1 MGKAGSRDHA
11 QISVSGW
18 AAPRLPALNPTH
30 LLFAFTGLALA
41 YLVLPPFF
49 FILHTSVVVDRGLR
63 AGSFTFQHFAS
74 IVESLDDVRTLLANS
89 LTFSVG
95 SAAVA
100 LAYGTMLAW
109 LAERSN
115 APFRTLAYVSAYISF
130 AIPGIIK
137 VVGWIMLLGPKAGIL
152 NAALAA
158 LTGRPLLNIF
168 SMSGMVLIESFLWI
182 PVVFLLM
189 STPFR
194 SMDPA
199 LEEAAAA
206 AGSSGW
212 QVFRRVTFPLALPS
226 VLAVLL
232 LTFIRSLEA
241 FEIPALVGIPAG
253 IEVLTTK
260 IYLQIRGGLIPKYGE
275 ASAYST
281 ILIALVALGL
291 YPYYRVTSKSYKFT
305 TISGKAYRPHRVD
318 LGRWRWLGGCLML
331 VLPLLQCLP
340 VAAIAWSSL
349 LPFAQAPSWR
359 ALSLVSLN
367 NYRTAFSDSGI
378 VGSVFNSLTVSVAS
392 ATVAIALTFV
402 AAWFIVRASLKARW
416 LLDQMAMLPLVFPGI
431 VMGIAIL
438 KMYLALPIPVYGTIW
453 ILVLAFIA
461 RYLPY
466 GIRFSHSA
474 LLSVHRE
481 LEEGAM
487 ASGAT
492 WFQMVRHV
500 LVPLVMPALLAGWI
514 YIFLIT
520 FRELSIALLLYS
532 PGSQVVAVK
541 IWELWDNGHVGEL
554 AAFSLVIT
562 AGTVLVGSFFVKLA
576 QRQGLQD

>member
-1 MGKAGSRDHA
+1 MMF
-11 QISVSGW
+11 
-18 AAPRLPALNPTH
+18 LM
-30 LLFAFTGLALA
+30 TGVLLA

-49 FILHTSVVVDRGLR
+49 FILHTSLVVDRGLQS
-63 AGSFTFQHFAS
+63 GSYTFQHFAN
-74 IVESLDDVRTLLANS
+74 IIESLGDVRELLTNS
-89 LTFSVG
+89 MIFSVG
-95 SAAVA
+95 SAGTA
-100 LAYGTMLAW
+100 LIYGTALAW

-152 NAALAA
+152 NSFAMP
-158 LTGRPLLNIF
+158 LTGGQPIFNIF
-168 SMSGMVLIESFLWI
+168 SMEGMILVEGFLWI
-182 PVVFLLM
+182 PIVFLLM

-199 LEEAAAA
+199 LEEAATT

-226 VLAVLL
+226 VLAVLI

-241 FEIPALVGIPAG
+241 FEIPALIGIPAG
-253 IEVLTTK
+253 VEVLTTK
-260 IYLQIRGGLIPKYGE
+260 IYLQIRGGLLPKYGE

-281 ILIALVALGL
+281 ILIAMVAVGL
-291 YPYYRVTSKSYKFT
+291 IPYYRITSKTYKFT
-305 TISGKAYRPHRVD
+305 TISGKAYRPHRFD
-318 LGRWRWLGGCLML
+318 LGGWRWLGGCLML
-331 VLPLLQCLP
+331 LLPLLQVLP
-340 VAAIAWSSL
+340 LAAITWSSL
-349 LPFAQAPSWR
+349 LPFAQAPSR
-359 ALSLVSLN
+359 KALSMMSLN
-367 NYRTAFSDSGI
+367 NYRTAFADSSI
-378 VGSVFNSLTVSVAS
+378 VGSVFNSLTVSVTS
-392 ATVAIALTFV
+392 ATIAIALTFI
-402 AAWFIVRASLKARW
+402 AAWLIVRASIKSRW
-416 LLDQMAMLPLVFPGI
+416 ILDQMAMLPLVFPGI

-438 KMYLALPIPVYGTIW
+438 KMYLMIPLPVYGTIW

-474 LLSVHRE
+474 LLSLHKE
-481 LEEGAM
+481 LEEGAL
-487 ASGAT
+487 ASGAS
-492 WFQMVRHV
+492 WFQMIRHV
-500 LVPLVMPALLAGWI
+500 VFPLILPALLAGWI

-554 AAFSLVIT
+554 AAFSLVIA
-562 AGTVLVGSFFVKLA
+562 AGTVVVGSVFLKLA
-576 QRQGLQD
+576 QRHGLQD

>member
-1 MGKAGSRDHA
+1 MLMMNPA
-11 QISVSGW
+11 QW
-18 AAPRLPALNPTH
+18 LF
-30 LLFAFTGLALA
+30 LLTGVTLA

-49 FILHTSVVVDRGLR
+49 FILHTSLVVDRGIQ
-63 AGSFTFQHFAS
+63 AGTYTIQHFTS
-74 IVESLDDVRTLLANS
+74 IIESLDDVQTLLANS
-89 LTFSVG
+89 MIFSVG
-95 SAAVA
+95 SAGVA
-100 LAYGTMLAW
+100 LAYGTLLAW

-115 APFRTLAYVSAYISF
+115 APFRKLAYISAYVSF

-152 NAALAA
+152 NAAVAA
-158 LTGRPLLNIF
+158 ITGSPLLNIF
-168 SMSGMVLIESFLWI
+168 SLPGMILVESFLWI

-194 SMDPA
+194 SMDPS
-199 LEEAAAA
+199 LEEAATAS
-206 AGSSGW
+206 GSTGW
-212 QVFRRVTFPLALPS
+212 QVFRKVTFPLALPS
-226 VLAVLL
+226 VLAVLI

-241 FEIPALVGIPAG
+241 FEIPALIGIPAG

-275 ASAYST
+275 ASAYSI
-281 ILIALVALGL
+281 ILIGLVALGL
-291 YPYYRVTSKSYKFT
+291 FPYYRITSKTYKFT

-318 LGRWRWLGGCLML
+318 LGRWRWVGGCLML
-331 VLPLLQCLP
+331 ILPLLQFFP
-340 VAAIAWSSL
+340 IAAITWSSL
-349 LPFAQAPSWR
+349 LPFAQAPSRR
-359 ALSLVSLN
+359 ALSMISLN
-367 NYRTAFSDSGI
+367 NYRTAFADSSI
-378 VGSVFNSLTVSVAS
+378 VGSVFNSLTVSVTS
-392 ATVAIALTFV
+392 ATVAIIITFF
-402 AAWFIVRASLKARW
+402 AAWLIVRASMKARW

-438 KMYLALPIPVYGTIW
+438 KMYLVVPLPVYGTIW

-466 GIRFSHSA
+466 GVRFSHSA
-474 LLSVHRE
+474 LLSLHRE

-487 ASGAT
+487 ASGAS

-500 LVPLVMPALLAGWI
+500 VVPLIMPALLAGWI

-554 AAFSLVIT
+554 AAFSLVI
-562 AGTVLVGSFFVKLA
+562 AVGTVIVGSIFLRVA
-576 QRQGLQD
+576 QRHGLQD

>member
-1 MGKAGSRDHA
+1 MHMIMRNPA
-11 QISVSGW
+11 QVMF
-18 AAPRLPALNPTH
+18 
-30 LLFAFTGLALA
+30 LLTTVMLA

-49 FILHTSVVVDRGLR
+49 FILHTSLVTDRGLQ
-63 AGSFTFQHFAS
+63 AGSFTIQHFMN
-74 IVESLDDVRTLLANS
+74 IIESLGDVQTLLANS
-89 LTFSVG
+89 MIFSVG
-95 SAAVA
+95 SAGIAIC
-100 LAYGTMLAW
+100 YGTLLAW

-115 APFRTLAYVSAYISF
+115 APFRTLAYITAYVSF

-152 NAALAA
+152 NSFFMPI
-158 LTGRPLLNIF
+158 TGAPLFNIF
-168 SMSGMVLIESFLWI
+168 SMQGMILVESFLWI
-182 PVVFLLM
+182 PIVFLLM

-194 SMDPA
+194 SMDPS
-199 LEEAAAA
+199 LEEAATT

-212 QVFRRVTFPLALPS
+212 QVFRKVTFPLALPS
-226 VLAVLL
+226 VLAVLI

-241 FEIPALVGIPAG
+241 FEIPALIGIPAG
-253 IEVLTTK
+253 VEVLTTK
-260 IYLQIRGGLIPKYGE
+260 IYLQIRGGLLPKYGE
-275 ASAYST
+275 ASAYSI
-281 ILIALVALGL
+281 ILIAMVALGL
-291 YPYYRVTSKSYKFT
+291 IPYYRITSKTYKFT

-318 LGRWRWLGGCLML
+318 LGPWRWLGGCLML
-331 VLPLLQCLP
+331 VLPLLQVFP
-340 VAAIAWSSL
+340 IAAITWSSL
-349 LPFAQAPSWR
+349 LPFAQAPSMK

-367 NYRTAFSDSGI
+367 NYRTAFADSGI
-378 VGSVFNSLTVSVAS
+378 IGSVMNSLTVSVSS
-392 ATVAIALTFV
+392 ATIAILITFV
-402 AAWFIVRASLKARW
+402 AAWLIVRASIKSRW

-438 KMYLALPIPVYGTIW
+438 KMYLVLPIPVYGTIW

-474 LLSVHRE
+474 LLSVHKE

-487 ASGAT
+487 VSGAS
-492 WFQMVRHV
+492 WFQMVRQV
-500 LVPLVMPALLAGWI
+500 VVPLIMPALLAGWI

-554 AAFSLVIT
+554 AAFSLAIA
-562 AGTVLVGSFFVKLA
+562 AGTVVVGSVFLKLA
-576 QRQGLQD
+576 QRHGLQD

>member
-1 MGKAGSRDHA
+1 MLMMNPA
-11 QISVSGW
+11 QW
-18 AAPRLPALNPTH
+18 LF
-30 LLFAFTGLALA
+30 LLTGLTLA

-49 FILHTSVVVDRGLR
+49 FILHTSLVVDRGLQ
-63 AGSFTFQHFAS
+63 AGSYTIQHFAS
-74 IVESLDDVRTLLANS
+74 IIESLDDVQTLLVNS
-89 LTFSVG
+89 LIFSVG
-95 SAAVA
+95 SAGIA
-100 LAYGTMLAW
+100 LAYGTLLAW

-115 APFRTLAYVSAYISF
+115 APFRKLAYVSAYVSF

-152 NAALAA
+152 NAAGVA
-158 LTGRPLLNIF
+158 LTGSPLLNIF
-168 SMSGMVLIESFLWI
+168 SLPGMILVESFLWI
-182 PVVFLLM
+182 PIVFLLM

-194 SMDPA
+194 SMDPS
-199 LEEAAAA
+199 LEEAATA
-206 AGSSGW
+206 AGSTGW
-212 QVFRRVTFPLALPS
+212 QVFRKVTFPLALPS
-226 VLAVLL
+226 VLAVLI

-241 FEIPALVGIPAG
+241 FEIPALIGIPAG
-253 IEVLTTK
+253 VEVLTTK

-275 ASAYST
+275 ASAYSI

-291 YPYYRVTSKSYKFT
+291 YPYYRITSKTYKFT
-305 TISGKAYRPHRVD
+305 TISGKAYRPHRVE

-331 VLPLLQCLP
+331 VLPLLQFFP
-340 VAAIAWSSL
+340 IAAITWSSF
-349 LPFAQAPSWR
+349 LPFAQAPSR
-359 ALSLVSLN
+359 HALSLLSFN
-367 NYRTAFSDSGI
+367 NYRTAFADSSI
-378 VGSVFNSLTVSVAS
+378 VGSVFNSLTVSVTS
-392 ATVAIALTFV
+392 ATVAIIITFF
-402 AAWFIVRASLKARW
+402 AAWLIVRASMKSRW
-416 LLDQMAMLPLVFPGI
+416 ILDQMAMLPLVFPGI

-438 KMYLALPIPVYGTIW
+438 KMYLAIPLPVYGTIW

-466 GIRFSHSA
+466 GVRFSHSA
-474 LLSVHRE
+474 LLSLHRE

-487 ASGAT
+487 ASGAS

-500 LVPLVMPALLAGWI
+500 VVPLILPALLAGWI

-554 AAFSLVIT
+554 AAFSLVI
-562 AGTVLVGSFFVKLA
+562 AVGTVVVGSVFLRLA
-576 QRQGLQD
+576 QRHGLQD

>member
-1 MGKAGSRDHA
+1 MEMRNAT
-11 QISVSGW
+11 QMMF
-18 AAPRLPALNPTH
+18 LM
-30 LLFAFTGLALA
+30 TGVLLA

-49 FILHTSVVVDRGLR
+49 FILHTSLVVDRGLQS
-63 AGSFTFQHFAS
+63 GSYTIQHFAN
-74 IVESLDDVRTLLANS
+74 IIASLGDVRELLTNS
-89 LTFSVG
+89 MIFSVG
-95 SAAVA
+95 SAGTA
-100 LAYGTMLAW
+100 LIYGTTLAW

-152 NAALAA
+152 NSFAMP
-158 LTGRPLLNIF
+158 LTGGQPMFNIF
-168 SMSGMVLIESFLWI
+168 SMEGMILVEGFLWI
-182 PVVFLLM
+182 PIVFLLM

-199 LEEAAAA
+199 LEEAATT
-206 AGSSGW
+206 AGSTGW

-226 VLAVLL
+226 VLAVLI

-241 FEIPALVGIPAG
+241 FEIPALIGIPAG
-253 IEVLTTK
+253 VEVLTTK
-260 IYLQIRGGLIPKYGE
+260 IYLQIRGGLLPKYGE

-281 ILIALVALGL
+281 ILIALVAVGL
-291 YPYYRVTSKSYKFT
+291 IPYYRITAKTYKFT
-305 TISGKAYRPHRVD
+305 TISGKAYRPHRFD
-318 LGRWRWLGGCLML
+318 LGHWRWLGGCLML
-331 VLPLLQCLP
+331 VLPLLQVLP
-340 VAAIAWSSL
+340 IAAISWSSL
-349 LPFAQAPSWR
+349 LPFAQAPSR
-359 ALSLVSLN
+359 KALSMVSLN
-367 NYRTAFSDSGI
+367 NYRTAFADSSI
-378 VGSVFNSLTVSVAS
+378 VGSVFNSLTVSVTS
-392 ATVAIALTFV
+392 ATVAIAITFV
-402 AAWFIVRASLKARW
+402 AAWLIVRASIKSRW
-416 LLDQMAMLPLVFPGI
+416 ILDQMAMLPLVFPGI

-438 KMYLALPIPVYGTIW
+438 KMYLMIPLPVYGTIW

-474 LLSVHRE
+474 LLSLHKE
-481 LEEGAM
+481 LEEGAL
-487 ASGAT
+487 ASGAN
-492 WFQMVRHV
+492 WFQMIRHV
-500 LVPLVMPALLAGWI
+500 VFPLILPALLAGWI

-554 AAFSLVIT
+554 AAFSLVIA
-562 AGTVLVGSFFVKLA
+562 AGTVIVGSIFLKLA
-576 QRQGLQD
+576 QRHGLQD

>member
-1 MGKAGSRDHA
+1 MLTMNPA
-11 QISVSGW
+11 QW
-18 AAPRLPALNPTH
+18 LF
-30 LLFAFTGLALA
+30 LLTGITLA

-49 FILHTSVVVDRGLR
+49 FILHTSLVVDRGIQ
-63 AGSFTFQHFAS
+63 AGSYTIQHFAS
-74 IVESLDDVRTLLANS
+74 IIESLDDVQTLLANS
-89 LTFSVG
+89 IIFSVG
-95 SAAVA
+95 SAGIA
-100 LAYGTMLAW
+100 LAYGTLLAW

-115 APFRTLAYVSAYISF
+115 APFRKLAYVSAYVSF

-152 NAALAA
+152 NAAVAA
-158 LTGRPLLNIF
+158 VTGSPLLNIF
-168 SMSGMVLIESFLWI
+168 SLSGMILVESFLWI

-194 SMDPA
+194 SMDPS
-199 LEEAAAA
+199 LEEAATAS
-206 AGSSGW
+206 GSTGW
-212 QVFRRVTFPLALPS
+212 QVFRKVTFPLALPS
-226 VLAVLL
+226 VLAVLI

-241 FEIPALVGIPAG
+241 FEIPALIGIPAG
-253 IEVLTTK
+253 VEVLTTK

-275 ASAYST
+275 ASAYSI
-281 ILIALVALGL
+281 ILIGLVALGL
-291 YPYYRVTSKSYKFT
+291 FPYYRITSKTYKFT
-305 TISGKAYRPHRVD
+305 TISGKAYRPHRFD

-331 VLPLLQCLP
+331 ILPLLQFFP
-340 VAAIAWSSL
+340 IIAITWSSL
-349 LPFAQAPSWR
+349 LPFAQVPSRR
-359 ALSLVSLN
+359 ALSMISLN
-367 NYRTAFSDSGI
+367 NYRTAFADSSI
-378 VGSVFNSLTVSVAS
+378 VGSVFNSLTVSVTS
-392 ATVAIALTFV
+392 ATVAIIITFF
-402 AAWFIVRASLKARW
+402 AAWLIVRASMKARW

-438 KMYLALPIPVYGTIW
+438 KMYLMIPLPVYGTIW

-466 GIRFSHSA
+466 GVRFSHSA
-474 LLSVHRE
+474 LLSLHRE

-487 ASGAT
+487 ASGAS

-500 LVPLVMPALLAGWI
+500 VVPLIMPALLAGWI

-554 AAFSLVIT
+554 AAFSLVI
-562 AGTVLVGSFFVKLA
+562 AVGTVIVGSIFLSIA
-576 QRQGLQD
+576 QRHGLQD

>member
-1 MGKAGSRDHA
+1 MIMRNPA
-11 QISVSGW
+11 QVMF
-18 AAPRLPALNPTH
+18 
-30 LLFAFTGLALA
+30 LLTTIMLA

-49 FILHTSVVVDRGLR
+49 FILHTSLVTDRGLQ
-63 AGSFTFQHFAS
+63 AGSFTIQHFMN
-74 IVESLDDVRTLLANS
+74 IIDSLGDVQTLLANS
-89 LTFSVG
+89 MIFSVG
-95 SAAVA
+95 SAGIAIC
-100 LAYGTMLAW
+100 YGTLLAW

-115 APFRTLAYVSAYISF
+115 APFRTIAYITAYVSF

-152 NAALAA
+152 NSFVMPI
-158 LTGRPLLNIF
+158 TGAPLFNIF
-168 SMSGMVLIESFLWI
+168 SMQGMILVESFLWI
-182 PVVFLLM
+182 PIVFLLM

-194 SMDPA
+194 SMDPS
-199 LEEAAAA
+199 LEEAATT

-226 VLAVLL
+226 VLAVLI

-241 FEIPALVGIPAG
+241 FEIPALIGIPAG
-253 IEVLTTK
+253 VEVLTTK
-260 IYLQIRGGLIPKYGE
+260 IYLQIRGGLLPRYGE
-275 ASAYST
+275 ASAYSI
-281 ILIALVALGL
+281 ILIAMVALGL
-291 YPYYRVTSKSYKFT
+291 IPYYRITSKTYKFT

-331 VLPLLQCLP
+331 VLPLLQVFP
-340 VAAIAWSSL
+340 IAAITWSSL
-349 LPFAQAPSWR
+349 LPFAQAPSMK
-359 ALSLVSLN
+359 ALSTVSLN
-367 NYRTAFSDSGI
+367 NYRTAFADSGI
-378 VGSVFNSLTVSVAS
+378 IGSVINSLTVSVSSAS
-392 ATVAIALTFV
+392 IAILITFV
-402 AAWFIVRASLKARW
+402 AAWLIVRASIKSRW

-438 KMYLALPIPVYGTIW
+438 KMYLVLPIPVYGTIW

-474 LLSVHRE
+474 LLSVHKE

-487 ASGAT
+487 VSGAS
-492 WFQMVRHV
+492 WFQMVRQV
-500 LVPLVMPALLAGWI
+500 VVPLIMPALLAGWI

-554 AAFSLVIT
+554 AAFSLVIA
-562 AGTVLVGSFFVKLA
+562 AGTVVVGSVFLKLA
-576 QRQGLQD
+576 QRHGLQD